1 VRSSASGALAPRNG
15 LAHAEESLP
24 LLRHV
29 VAMERREEKVVG
41 EVTFEIDR
49 QLAGA
54 ITNVGGDQNT
64 FLGDT
69 DGRGAVIA
77 RAIATVGLMISVTG
91 LGFLVVGGIETG
103 RALPPPDW
111 AQYNDYVAT
120 NRLTVAV
127 ILIVAGIVIGKIG
140 RLFARR

>member
-1 VRSSASGALAPRNG
+1 
-15 LAHAEESLP
+15 
-24 LLRHV
+24 
-29 VAMERREEKVVG
+29 MERREEKVVG

-64 FLGDT
+64 FLGET
-69 DGRGAVIA
+69 QSRGVAIA
-77 RAIATVGLMISVTG
+77 RAIATLGLITSVTG
-91 LGFLVVGGIETG
+91 FGFLIVGGVETA
-103 RALPPPDW
+103 RVLPPPDW

-120 NRLTVAV
+120 NRLTVAA
-127 ILIVAGIVIGKIG
+127 ILIVAGIVVGKIG